1 MLEASICVSFGLS
14 GRRRVR
20 CCSIGGGGRE
30 TGTYGQCGGTVGT
43 APAGPLIV
51 RAFPRDGPGGCGG
64 SPPLMA
70 ASCLL
75 TASAGWLLCIGV
87 GTIMGNGAANGA
99 GIDGAGG
106 IGGGAG
112 GGKSPGAPPR
122 PKP

>member
-1 MLEASICVSFGLS
+1 MSFGLS

-75 TASAGWLLCIGV
+75 TASAGSLLCIGV
-87 GTIMGNGAANGA
+87 GTIMGIGTANGA

-112 GGKSPGAPPR
+112 GGAGGGKSSEAPPV
-122 PKP
+122 PEP